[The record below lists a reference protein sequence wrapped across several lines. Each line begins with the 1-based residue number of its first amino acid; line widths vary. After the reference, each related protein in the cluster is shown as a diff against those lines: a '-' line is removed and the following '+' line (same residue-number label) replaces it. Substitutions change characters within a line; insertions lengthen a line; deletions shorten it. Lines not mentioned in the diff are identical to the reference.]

1 MSGQQTDQQ
10 SGRQTCPQAD
20 CRTDRARGALVG
32 LAIGDALGMPTQMMS
47 RERIRELVGTLTGF
61 VPAPAE
67 NEISSGTAAGR
78 VTDDTDQ
85 AIIMGSMLVEGHG
98 RVDQQ
103 ELARRLLAWQETMKR
118 VGSADLLGPSTRR
131 ALEAVRSGVPAGESG
146 RWGDTNGAAM
156 RVAPVGIAVPPDPL
170 GRLADVVAD
179 VGRVTHNTSIAN
191 AGAAAVAA
199 VVSAGVDGANPEQ
212 AAMTGIAAARLGAR
226 RGHYV
231 AGADVA
237 ARIAW
242 ARDLVRDATGD
253 PLDLVYSVVGTGVAT
268 QEAVPAA
275 FALVRLYAD
284 DPWRACLAAA
294 GLGGDSDTVAA
305 MTGAMLGACHGMAA
319 FPDAAI
325 ETLMAAN
332 PGIGLVALADQL
344 LCLRDQVAEVGVPVA
359 TAP

>member
-1 MSGQQTDQQ
+1 MSGQGCD
-10 SGRQTCPQAD
+10 R
-20 CRTDRARGALVG
+20 RTDRARGALVG

-47 RERIRELVGTLTGF
+47 RERIRQLLGTLTGF

-85 AIIMGSMLVEGHG
+85 AVIVGSLLVEGHG

-103 ELARRLLAWQETMKR
+103 ELARRLLAWQENMTQ

-131 ALEAVRSGVPAGESG
+131 ALEAVRSGVPTGQSG

-156 RVAPVGIAVPPDPL
+156 RVTPVGIAVPPDPL
-170 GRLADVVAD
+170 DRLADVVAD
-179 VGRVTHNTSIAN
+179 VGRVTHDTSVAN

-199 VVSAGVDGANPEQ
+199 AVSAGVEGADPEV
-212 AAMTGIAAARLGAR
+212 AALTGIAAARMGTQ

-242 ARDLVRDATGD
+242 ARDLVRDAAGD
-253 PLDLVYSVVGTGVAT
+253 PLDIVYSVVGTGVAT

-275 FALVRLYAD
+275 FALALLHSA
-284 DPWRACLAAA
+284 DPWQACLTAA

-305 MTGAMLGACHGMAA
+305 MTGAMLGACHGMSA
-319 FPDAAI
+319 FPEGAI
-325 ETLMAAN
+325 EALMAAN
-332 PGIGLVALADQL
+332 PGLGLVELADRL
-344 LCLRDQVAEVGVPVA
+344 LWLRDQVAEQGIPVVPGS
-359 TAP
+359 

>member
-1 MSGQQTDQQ
+1 MTGQQGDA
-10 SGRQTCPQAD
+10 RA
-20 CRTDRARGALVG
+20 DRARGALVG
-32 LAIGDALGMPTQMMS
+32 LAIGDALGMPTQMLS
-47 RERIRELVGTLTGF
+47 RERIRQLIGTLTGF

-85 AIIMGSMLVEGHG
+85 AIIVGSLLVEGRG
-98 RVDQQ
+98 RIDHQ
-103 ELARRLLAWQETMKR
+103 ELASRLIAWQETMKQ

-170 GRLADVVAD
+170 DQLADVVAD
-179 VGRVTHNTSIAN
+179 VGRVTHDTSVAN

-199 VVSAGVDGANPEQ
+199 AVSAGVDGADSEL
-212 AAMTGIAAARLGAR
+212 AALTGIAAARLGAS

-237 ARIAW
+237 ARISW
-242 ARDLVRDATGD
+242 ARDLMKDAAGD

-275 FALVRLYAD
+275 FALARLYSA
-284 DPWRACLAAA
+284 DPWQACLAAA

-305 MTGAMLGACHGMAA
+305 MTGAMLGACHGMSA
-319 FPDAAI
+319 FPDTAI
-325 ETLMAAN
+325 DTLLAAN
-332 PGIGLVALADQL
+332 PGIGLVELADQL
-344 LCLRDQVAEVGVPVA
+344 LRLRDQVAQRGIPVA
-359 TAP
+359 AGP